1 MEATKIKKQDENYVL
16 VQDGI
21 DKLLKSELYKEKTKG
36 WALFQLSKALSNV
49 DYDELTKELIDEILK
64 GEFGLGHKK
73 EDTLKEVQK
82 ATNALYKEKGNSF
95 EYFYDRWQDEKHYE
109 DFNDYKK
116 AIKDLIPKEFT
127 FKKVT
132 EKPFRITLELKGF
145 KITFTINSKA
155 TRTTIKEL

>member
-73 EDTLKEVQK
+73 EDTL
-82 ATNALYKEKGNSF
+82 
-95 EYFYDRWQDEKHYE
+95 
-109 DFNDYKK
+109 
-116 AIKDLIPKEFT
+116 
-127 FKKVT
+127 
-132 EKPFRITLELKGF
+132 
-145 KITFTINSKA
+145 
-155 TRTTIKEL
+155 